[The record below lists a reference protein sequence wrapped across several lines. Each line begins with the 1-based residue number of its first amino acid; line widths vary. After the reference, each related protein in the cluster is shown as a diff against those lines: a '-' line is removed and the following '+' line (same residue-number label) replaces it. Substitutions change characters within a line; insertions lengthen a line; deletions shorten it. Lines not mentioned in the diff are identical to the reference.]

1 MADLG
6 NERFYSGRHRGK
18 TFSWVAR
25 NDPSYHLRCEAT
37 GFNPEGM
44 ERYREYFDQ
53 YGIRRP
59 AASRRVGLGS
69 ECFESGGYRGKTF
82 SWVARNDPSY
92 HLRCEATG
100 YNPVGMERYRE
111 YFDQYGDPNAAA
123 RGERDALGCFLGICL
138 PDYTEFE

>member
-44 ERYREYFDQ
+44 ERYREYF
-53 YGIRRP
+53 GRP
-59 AASRRVGLGS
+59 RVELGS

-100 YNPVGMERYRE
+100 YNPVGMERYRR
-111 YFDQYGDPNAAA
+111 YFAQYGDHNTAA
-123 RGERDALGCFLGICL
+123 RGERDALGCILGIYV